1 MVNPQSLNLNSLPWL
16 PLEEKTAFPRKSA
29 IYFAIDS
36 LGAVQYIGRSV
47 NVRQRWGNHHKY
59 DELANV
65 GNIKIAYLFVD
76 AVVLLPEIEAALID
90 WFDQPL
96 YYVHYTET
104 QNFKGRKQKAF
115 RLDTRVID
123 AFNAMAK
130 KQGISANRLLEIHLF
145 NHLQQQG
152 FIDKDMELLGETR
165 GGDQKSNKARSKD
178 ND

>member
-1 MVNPQSLNLNSLPWL
+1 MYLLLM
-16 PLEEKTAFPRKSA
+16 ERKT
-29 IYFAIDS
+29 
-36 LGAVQYIGRSV
+36 RS
-47 NVRQRWGNHHKY
+47 
-59 DELANV
+59 
-65 GNIKIAYLFVD
+65 
-76 AVVLLPEIEAALID
+76 
-90 WFDQPL
+90 
-96 YYVHYTET
+96 
-104 QNFKGRKQKAF
+104 F